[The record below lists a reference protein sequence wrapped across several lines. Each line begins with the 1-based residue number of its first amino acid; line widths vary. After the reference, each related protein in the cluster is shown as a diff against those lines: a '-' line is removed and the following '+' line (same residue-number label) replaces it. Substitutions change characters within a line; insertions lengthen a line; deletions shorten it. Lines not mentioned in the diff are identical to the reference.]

1 MDKVCYCK
9 LLAFLKV
16 LRILINS
23 VLSQVPKKAYLC
35 TCKLKNP
42 VVVTTLQWSQEI
54 SGMWTETILHILAW
68 MADAVCALPVA
79 FQCVPLFVH
88 LVTTPTCFLI
98 LETIHAPMMKQQI
111 PSLRKL
117 METFFKHL
125 QTSNSISQI
134 TYVYT
139 ALICHVL
146 WI

>member
-1 MDKVCYCK
+1 MLLQIIGISKGFGNFDKFNFV
-9 LLAFLKV
+9 
-16 LRILINS
+16 S
-23 VLSQVPKKAYLC
+23 SSKKCLFVYMQ
-35 TCKLKNP
+35 TKNP

-54 SGMWTETILHILAW
+54 SGTWTETILYILAW
-68 MADAVCALPVA
+68 MADAVCALPVV

-88 LVTTPTCFLI
+88 LVTTPTYFPI
-98 LETIHAPMMKQQI
+98 LETIHAPMMKQKI

-117 METFFKHL
+117 MEIFFKHL
-125 QTSNSISQI
+125 KTSNSISQI